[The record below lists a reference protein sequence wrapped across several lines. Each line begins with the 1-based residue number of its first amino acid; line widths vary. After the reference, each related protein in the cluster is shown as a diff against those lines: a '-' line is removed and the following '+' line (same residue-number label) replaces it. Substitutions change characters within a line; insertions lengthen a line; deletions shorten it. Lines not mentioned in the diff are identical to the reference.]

1 MIFSIFNILQDK
13 NPKSIGNSTP
23 LDEAALNG
31 HFHVVELILNN
42 VSDKNPSVWMGCGI
56 TPLHRAA
63 ENGHVSVC
71 ELIMSHLKD
80 KNPRD
85 YDGNTPLHSAAQK
98 GHFELCCLILE
109 NIKIDTDLSNLN
121 NSYGKTPLDLARRRG
136 HTEIVQLIISSIY
149 KAAMGNLKKK

>member
-1 MIFSIFNILQDK
+1 MQDK

-23 LDEAALNG
+23 LHQAALNG
-31 HFHVVELILNN
+31 HFNVVELILNS
-42 VSDKNPSVWMGCGI
+42 VRDKNPSVWMGCGI

-85 YDGNTPLHSAAQK
+85 DNGNTPLHSAALK
-98 GHFELCCLILE
+98 GHFELCRLILD
-109 NIKIDTDLSNLN
+109 NIKLDQDLSSLN
-121 NSYGKTPLDLARRRG
+121 NNVWKTPLDLARRRG
-136 HTEIVQLIISSIY
+136 HTEIIELIMSRREAVMRPSSERD
-149 KAAMGNLKKK
+149 G

>member
-1 MIFSIFNILQDK
+1 
-13 NPKSIGNSTP
+13 
-23 LDEAALNG
+23 
-31 HFHVVELILNN
+31 
-42 VSDKNPSVWMGCGI
+42 MGCGI

-149 KAAMGNLKKK
+149 KAAMVNLSKK